1 MKSKTLGRAKKENL
15 MYNASFFM
23 HDALSQSENVHLLA
37 YFSKCLASVLFG
49 LAGFAIKKCF
59 ASQRN

>member
-23 HDALSQSENVHLLA
+23 HDALSQSENGKSWNKKL
-37 YFSKCLASVLFG
+37 KR
-49 LAGFAIKKCF
+49 FAQFKT
-59 ASQRN
+59 